1 MAVPQCSGVQLKWS
15 LKVNLTQIQY
25 FWRACPWLV
34 GISRL
39 LHSVVT
45 WVGCTAVKM
54 LRPIQWC
61 KKLLVEMTKMGDAV
75 SLECRTEWWAVSYLS
90 ATIKLPLTLWKT
102 LDSAEILGCFLLFLG
117 FFVWGI
123 FVLFLF
129 FWREETV
136 NYRANLLY
144 WEYIKK
150 VLWIVTELCMKAVIF
165 FPLSACKG
173 EWLYLP
179 LIRERFVCS
188 VSLVS

>member
-34 GISRL
+34 GISGL
-39 LHSVVT
+39 LRSVVT

-102 LDSAEILGCFLLFLG
+102 LDSAEIPGCFLLFWG
-117 FFVWGI
+117 FFCLGYFC
-123 FVLFLF
+123 FVFVFLE
-129 FWREETV
+129 RG
-136 NYRANLLY
+136 NS
-144 WEYIKK
+144 K
-150 VLWIVTELCMKAVIF
+150 
-165 FPLSACKG
+165 LSCK
-173 EWLYLP
+173 P
-179 LIRERFVCS
+179 LILRIHQESTLNSYRTVYESCNLFSFKCM
-188 VSLVS
+188 